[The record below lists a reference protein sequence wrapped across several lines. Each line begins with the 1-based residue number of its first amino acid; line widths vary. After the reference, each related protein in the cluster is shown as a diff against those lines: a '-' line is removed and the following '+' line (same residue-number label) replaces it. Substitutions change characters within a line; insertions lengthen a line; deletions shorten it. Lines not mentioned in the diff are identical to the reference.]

1 MMDIENKKEKNTAEK
16 KTNKTWAAIL
26 AHQGEI
32 KVVQKGLFL

>member
-1 MMDIENKKEKNTAEK
+1 MDMENKKDKSAAEK

-32 KVVQKGLFL
+32 QVLQKGLFL